1 MNIASAGEILWDL
14 IRGEEYLGGA
24 PLNFAA
30 SAHRLGSQV
39 TLVSAVGEDAR
50 GDRALARI
58 EALGLSTK
66 FVSRVAHPTGTV
78 TIRFDES
85 GEPDYVIH
93 RPAAYDFLEP
103 ASIEAE
109 WIYFGTL
116 IQTNARARAAIAAI
130 SRSIPNRFYDLNL
143 RKNSYTLDL
152 VRDLIAE
159 STAIKMNQQEAS
171 ILGATANLESFCRSF
186 EKRYVCVTRGA
197 AGCAL
202 LIDGD
207 YAEVDAIKAQIAD
220 TIGAGDA
227 FAAAFLHGI
236 GKGWSA
242 EQVGRYAN
250 RAGSLVASRPG
261 AIPDWSSN
269 ELNSYQSARIPI

>member
-14 IRGEEYLGGA
+14 VGGEEYLGGA
-24 PLNFAA
+24 PLNFAV
-30 SAHRLGSQV
+30 SAHRLGSHV
-39 TLVSAVGEDAR
+39 TLVSAVGNDAR

-58 EALGLSTK
+58 EALGLSTA
-66 FVSRVAHPTGTV
+66 FVRRVPHPTGTV
-78 TIRFDES
+78 TIHFDES
-85 GEPDYVIH
+85 GEPGYVIH

-103 ASIEAE
+103 AAIEAQ

-116 IQTNARARAAIAAI
+116 IQTNLRARAAIAAI
-130 SRSIPNRFYDLNL
+130 NRSIPNRFYDLNL
-143 RKNSYTLDL
+143 RKNSYTPEL
-152 VRDLIAE
+152 VRELIGE

-171 ILGATANLESFCRSF
+171 ILGATSNLEAFCRSF

-207 YAEVDAIKAQIAD
+207 YAEVDAIKVQVAD

-236 GKGWSA
+236 GEGWSA
-242 EQVGRYAN
+242 EEVGRYAN

-269 ELNSYQSARIPI
+269 ELNYQSARIPI